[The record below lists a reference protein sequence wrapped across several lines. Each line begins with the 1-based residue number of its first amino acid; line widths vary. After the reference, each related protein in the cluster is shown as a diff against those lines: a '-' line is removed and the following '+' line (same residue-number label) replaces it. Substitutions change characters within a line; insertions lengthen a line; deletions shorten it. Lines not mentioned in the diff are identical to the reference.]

1 MMRGLMDRDKWQEI
15 FATISKNKLRT
26 FLTALGVFWGIFMLV
41 FLLGMGKGLEN
52 GVYKD
57 FGARAKNIMYVWS
70 SRTTLPY
77 KGYKA
82 GRMVPLE
89 LADLEILKEKVIEI
103 DKIAP
108 RNEIGQHPVVHGI
121 ASGDY
126 TIRGELT
133 DMPIIEAFNITQ
145 GRYINHSDITQA
157 RKVCVIGETVRDVL
171 FGDKPAIG
179 AHLTVRGVDFK
190 VVGVYEP
197 GQIKEWTRSDMES
210 VVMPLTTMSRAFGT
224 GEYIDYMV
232 CAAKPGY
239 QVAQMEPK
247 IRQVLKDLK
256 SIHPDDSSGIGGFN
270 LEEEFQQIQGL
281 FTGIRGFLWFV
292 GIGTLIAGIIG
303 VSNIMLI
310 IVKERTKEIGI
321 RKALGA
327 TPNSIISMILTE
339 SVFIT
344 ALSGFLGMAIGTLI
358 IGGMSYMMISNN
370 IETEN
375 FYNPQVNPIVG
386 ITATIILV
394 IAGLLAG
401 LIPALQASKVNPV
414 IALKDE

>member
-1 MMRGLMDRDKWQEI
+1 MRGIFDRDKWQEI
-15 FATISKNKLRT
+15 FATIAKNKLRT

-70 SRTTLPY
+70 SRTTKPY

-82 GRMVPLE
+82 GRRVPLE
-89 LADLEILKEKVIEI
+89 LSDLEILKEKVFEL

-133 DMPIIEAFNITQ
+133 DMPIIEAFRITS
-145 GRYINHSDITQA
+145 GRYINQSDVRDA
-157 RKVCVIGETVRDVL
+157 RKVAVIGETVKDVL
-171 FGDKPAIG
+171 FGDEVAVGK
-179 AHLTVRGVDFK
+179 HLTIRGVDFK
-190 VVGVYEP
+190 VIGVYRP
-197 GQIKEWTRSDMES
+197 DQIKEWTRSDMES
-210 VVMPLTTMSRAFGT
+210 VVIPLTTMSRAFGT

-232 CAAKPGY
+232 CATKPGY
-239 QVAQMEPK
+239 SVAAMEPK
-247 IRQVLKDLK
+247 IRQTLKEIK
-256 SIHPDDSSGIGGFN
+256 SIHPDDSEGIGGFN

-281 FTGIRGFLWFV
+281 FLGIKGFLWFV

-327 TPNSIISMILTE
+327 TPGSIISMILTE

-344 ALSGFLGMAIGTLI
+344 ALSGFLGMALGTFI
-358 IGGMSYMMISNN
+358 IGGLSYLLISNN
-370 IETEN
+370 VETEN
-375 FYNPQVNPIVG
+375 FYNPEVNAIVG
-386 ITATIILV
+386 IASTIILV
-394 IAGLLAG
+394 LAGLVAG

-414 IALKDE
+414 VALKDE

>member
-1 MMRGLMDRDKWQEI
+1 MRGLFDRDKWQEI

-70 SRTTLPY
+70 SRTTLPN

-89 LADLEILKEKVIEI
+89 LSDLKILKEKVIEL
-103 DKIAP
+103 DNIAP

-121 ASGDY
+121 ASGEY

-133 DMPIIEAFNITQ
+133 DMPIIEAFNITK
-145 GRYINHSDITQA
+145 GRYINHSDVTDA

-171 FGDKPAIG
+171 FGDKRAVG
-179 AHLTVRGVDFK
+179 EHLTVRGVDFK

-197 GQIKEWTRSDMES
+197 AQIKEWTRSDMES
-210 VVMPLTTMSRAFGT
+210 VVIPLTTMSRTFGT
-224 GEYIDYMV
+224 GEFIDYMV
-232 CAAKPGY
+232 CSAKPGY

-247 IRQVLKDLK
+247 IRQVLKDIK
-256 SIHPDDSSGIGGFN
+256 SIHPDDSGGIGGFN
-270 LEEEFQQIQGL
+270 LEEEFQQVQGL
-281 FTGIRGFLWFV
+281 FIGIKGFLWFV
-292 GIGTLIAGIIG
+292 GIGTLVAGIIG

-327 TPNSIISMILTE
+327 TPGSIISMILTE

-344 ALSGFLGMAIGTLI
+344 ALSGFLGLAMGTLI
-358 IGGMSYMMISNN
+358 IGGFSFLMISNN

-375 FYNPQVNPIVG
+375 FYNPQVNPVVG
-386 ITATIILV
+386 ITATIVLV

-414 IALKDE
+414 VALKDE